1 MIQTEIL
8 VLDSIFRIHVSIPN
22 FKTNVFGCH
31 TKLSQH
37 TVPNTHACFVRYS
50 SPIELHLRP
59 NVSTDR
65 PVVFIRGDL
74 TLQRYTLYTCGV
86 TSVAKKLEE
95 GGGCLSMSI

>member
-1 MIQTEIL
+1 MSQFLILKLMCLDAILNYRNIQL
-8 VLDSIFRIHVSIPN
+8 
-22 FKTNVFGCH
+22 
-31 TKLSQH
+31 
-37 TVPNTHACFVRYS
+37 PNTHACFVRYS